1 MVDFFFSAPAPYP
14 YKQAPSPIFTQ
25 PTAAIPRST
34 RFTIIRANRSHDRV
48 VRGMTASKA
57 ETEPPL
63 QTDDGEYSPP
73 PPLTCVEVTNDTD
86 DDFLRAELS
95 LLSTEQLVDRLVA
108 AESRLKKWERVASEL
123 VTTIALS
130 PEMTENYYARQLRE
144 LLTNALFELKEVDE
158 LRHVECSMPCVSG
171 EKPNIEMIEW
181 VGLDYSEWMLEW
193 APHSWWVSVSVIGSR
208 WGLGFNSLTSV
219 SGMYLKGVIRCSFSK
234 DLTALRVA
242 FRETPSMDMVVEGSV
257 GWGVVPIPLR
267 ERIERL
273 VRMEIVRFVEKRL
286 TGDESMVVVLRRKA
300 LAVLSESDIEEA
312 TEQAKRA
319 SSVSLRS
326 KLLL

>member
-1 MVDFFFSAPAPYP
+1 
-14 YKQAPSPIFTQ
+14 
-25 PTAAIPRST
+25 
-34 RFTIIRANRSHDRV
+34 
-48 VRGMTASKA
+48 MTASKA
-57 ETEPPL
+57 ATEPPL
-63 QTDDGEYSPP
+63 TTDDGVYSPP
-73 PPLTCVEVTNDTD
+73 PPLACVEASNDTED
-86 DDFLRAELS
+86 DTLRAELG

-108 AESRLKKWERVASEL
+108 AENRLKKWQHVASEL
-123 VTTIALS
+123 VTTLALS
-130 PEMTENYYARQLRE
+130 PEMTETYYARQLRE
-144 LLTNALFELKEVDE
+144 LLSSALLALEGVDE

-171 EKPNIEMIEW
+171 EKPNIEMVEW
-181 VGLDYSEWMLEW
+181 AGLEYSEWMLDW

-208 WGLGFNSLTSV
+208 WGLGFNSLTNV

-234 DLTALRVA
+234 DLTALRVS
-242 FRETPSMDMVVEGSV
+242 FRETPILDMAVEGRV

-273 VRMEIVRFVEKRL
+273 VRMEIVRFVERRL